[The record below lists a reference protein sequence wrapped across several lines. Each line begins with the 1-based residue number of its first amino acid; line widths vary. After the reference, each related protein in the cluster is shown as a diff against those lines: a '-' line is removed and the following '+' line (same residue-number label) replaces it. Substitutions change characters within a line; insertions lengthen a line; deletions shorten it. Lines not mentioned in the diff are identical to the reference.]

1 MLPPLRVVRRSNRNR
16 HCSQEEADEA
26 TLEEAA
32 EHGDLIFVPGTQG
45 TDYRSIVYKT
55 FALVQWVARH
65 SQPRFVLK
73 TDDDAYVHTA
83 NLVASLQKVLRVPAA
98 IRLPLRGVLQPGL
111 ALSAVV
117 LAVVRCTTGCAACL

>member
-1 MLPPLRVVRRSNRNR
+1 MEALIR
-16 HCSQEEADEA
+16 HHHPQEEADEA

-83 NLVASLQKVLRVPAA
+83 NLVASLQKVFGSLLLCDCHLEACC
-98 IRLPLRGVLQPGL
+98 GL
-111 ALSAVV
+111 
-117 LAVVRCTTGCAACL
+117 GWH

>member
-1 MLPPLRVVRRSNRNR
+1 M
-16 HCSQEEADEA
+16 QEEADEA

-83 NLVASLQKVLRVPAA
+83 NLVASLQKVLLCHASVCGCS
-98 IRLPLRGVLQPGL
+98 LYCMLRRRTSSLFTLTASSRWKQAMHAGWEQRPW
-111 ALSAVV
+111 
-117 LAVVRCTTGCAACL
+117 